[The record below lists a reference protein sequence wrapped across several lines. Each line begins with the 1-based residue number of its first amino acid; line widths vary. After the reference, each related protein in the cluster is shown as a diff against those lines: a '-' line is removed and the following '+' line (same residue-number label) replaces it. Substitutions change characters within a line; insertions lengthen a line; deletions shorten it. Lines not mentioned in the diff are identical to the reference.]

1 MKNSKITHKPTIL
14 VLSVLGLLALLP
26 LLSNAKTL
34 ATSIAIV
41 NNSSHLIRNLYLSHV
56 NVDDWSQNQ
65 LGDATIPAGQSFN
78 LSDVACDAQQVKVIA
93 EDENGCFLSYVINCG
108 ENSTWTITDNTARDC
123 GN

>member
-14 VLSVLGLLALLP
+14 VLSVLFLLVLLP
-26 LLSNAKTL
+26 LLSNARTP
-34 ATSIAIV
+34 ATSVAIV
-41 NNSSHLIRNLYLSHV
+41 NNSSRLIRNVYLSHV
-56 NVDDWSQNQ
+56 NADDWSANQ
-65 LGDATIPAGQSFN
+65 LGDATIPPGQSST
-78 LSDVACDAQQVKVIA
+78 LSNVACDAQQVKVIA